1 MAVQIRQIN
10 VNNNILD
17 TQEQNLVESKQ
28 MTRYFGLSEDFIQL
42 YVYTG
47 TTNTLINTSPNFKDY
62 TIVNNKEIVFDP
74 EKNITDLGYRIGT
87 YNLVYNFLRPIISLN
102 SNLDLFIQN
111 ISTDR
116 LEIS

>member
-28 MTRYFGLSEDFIQL
+28 MIRYFGLSEDFIQL

-47 TTNTLINTSPNFKDY
+47 TTNTLINTNPNFWGILY
-62 TIVNNKEIVFDP
+62 YVFC
-74 EKNITDLGYRIGT
+74 
-87 YNLVYNFLRPIISLN
+87 
-102 SNLDLFIQN
+102 LFSAMI
-111 ISTDR
+111 
-116 LEIS
+116 L